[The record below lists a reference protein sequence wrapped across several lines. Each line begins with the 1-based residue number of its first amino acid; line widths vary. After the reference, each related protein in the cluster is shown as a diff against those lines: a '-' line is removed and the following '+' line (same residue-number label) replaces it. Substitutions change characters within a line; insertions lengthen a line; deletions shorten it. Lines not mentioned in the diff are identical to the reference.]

1 MSFLPRRTRIALEH
15 EGRLLDIEIVLAT
28 SFWGRLRGLILAG
41 ALPPGT
47 GLLLA
52 PCNNIHTLGM
62 TEPIEAVFVSKDWRI
77 LKISGPLK
85 PWRAMSACRG
95 AWGVIE
101 WAPGQATRLGLREG
115 AQLTRLTVQPS
126 SPSQERTP

>member
-1 MSFLPRRTRIALEH
+1 MPFLAKRSRIGLEH
-15 EGRLLDIEIVLAT
+15 EGRALETQIVLAT
-28 SFWGRLRGLILAG
+28 NFWGRLRGLILAG
-41 ALPPGT
+41 KLPPAT

-62 TEPIEAVFVSKDWRI
+62 VEPIEAVFISKDWRI
-77 LKISGPLK
+77 LKISPPLK

-101 WAPGQATRLGLREG
+101 WAPGQAARLGLREG
-115 AQLTRLTVQPS
+115 AQLKRISAPPS
-126 SPSQERTP
+126 SQESAL